1 MGKAGEGEP
10 SLLTFPIGPQAP
22 PHSFLWWVVPPLAW
36 PALPKIPVGT
46 QWPQC
51 LNCFG
56 PSDQ

>member
-36 PALPKIPVGT
+36 PALPKISWHTMATV
-46 QWPQC
+46 PQ
-51 LNCFG
+51 LFWAL
-56 PSDQ
+56 